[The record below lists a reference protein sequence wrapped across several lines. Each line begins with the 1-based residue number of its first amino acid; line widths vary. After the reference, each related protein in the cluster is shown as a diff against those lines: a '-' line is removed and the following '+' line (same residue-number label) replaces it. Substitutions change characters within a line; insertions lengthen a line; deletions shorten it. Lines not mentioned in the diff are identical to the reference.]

1 MLATER
7 TNLTVN
13 NSQHLTVTPV
23 TPMLGAE
30 IANIDLSQPLT
41 SAQADAL
48 YDCLIA
54 HSVIFFRDQS
64 VPPAQHMALAESF
77 GTVDDPHPV
86 YAHVDGY
93 DSIMVLANDANNPPD
108 TDGWHTDV
116 TYHADPPFASLLVA
130 RDLPPCGGDTLWA
143 SMYAAWESLPQAMQ
157 QWLPELRAV
166 HDMGD
171 FRNNFTVGEKTTDKL
186 DNAMLT
192 FGQAIHDVVKTHPVS
207 GKRYLYVN
215 EGFTNHI
222 VGMTTRESRRLLN
235 FLFDHINRP
244 EHQVR
249 FSWRP
254 GSVAM
259 WDNRCTQHYAVA
271 DYLPH
276 YRCMHRITIVAD
288 RRSST
293 S

>member
-13 NSQHLTVTPV
+13 NSQHLKVTPV